1 MCWDLFLKFHLK
13 MIWIDLVIFGKGC
26 VWFEGLKLAN
36 MEQCKSV
43 LAFKSSKFRWQ
54 SLIEHVKAIKLWSIF
69 YSDTVRAVCLASWFF
84 CGIMMVWH
92 KTCWCVLQGYVVLQ
106 PSDCWRRT
114 LLWNVWVM
122 SGLRIIYLVFV
133 VAGIIMPFR
142 YFIPWFKTNGLN
154 LSLLVDS
161 WHVSNAT
168 SGLVWDLTITAAA
181 LIFWMTMEVYR
192 RRDYWVLLLCIPAT
206 LCIGVS
212 CGLPLF
218 LFLRSRPIA

>member
-1 MCWDLFLKFHLK
+1 
-13 MIWIDLVIFGKGC
+13 
-26 VWFEGLKLAN
+26 
-36 MEQCKSV
+36 
-43 LAFKSSKFRWQ
+43 
-54 SLIEHVKAIKLWSIF
+54 
-69 YSDTVRAVCLASWFF
+69 
-84 CGIMMVWH
+84 MVWH
-92 KTCWCVLQGYVVLQ
+92 KTCWCILQGYVMLQ

-114 LLWNVWVM
+114 LLWNVRVM

-181 LIFWMTMEVYR
+181 LIFWMTVEVYR

-212 CGLPLF
+212 CGLPLY